1 MLRILGLLRLVSKF
15 QNLLLNKT
23 EIGQFLNIKNKLG
36 IPNKTVTNMK
46 LEKMLEI
53 GSDILSN
60 IVPVRAVSAT
70 VVTIVKKPL
79 GKSLSQLSS
88 LPSLLRK
95 VLSFTKVVFEKV
107 RTRKGTPIIVSQ
119 NTTEARYGKSLVCGF
134 VPTIANAMLNPKLI
148 PNQNTRFQTLSL
160 FSHLGLFLEDAEFLL
175 NQLGWFLQNVLK
187 SSMVNTYNLWFQ
199 IYRIIISNLYKFFK
213 QILSL
218 MLVVSWVAC
227 GNSAVAL
234 ADDKVNQQYNEQD
247 LSSLIASA
255 EIEHNIPSGLL
266 FAIAKTESGM
276 KAYALNIGGRAVFLP
291 SISKAQEVLEDKLSS
306 GLTNIDVG
314 VMQVN
319 YRWHSHE
326 FDSLEEMLTPA
337 SNISY
342 AAKLLKSLYV
352 QHGTWHKAVRYY
364 HSANSEHHRKYSRK
378 VVMCWLNS

>member
-1 MLRILGLLRLVSKF
+1 MA
-15 QNLLLNKT
+15 
-23 EIGQFLNIKNKLG
+23 IGQFLNTKNKVGMRKNTL
-36 IPNKTVTNMK
+36 I
-46 LEKMLEI
+46 
-53 GSDILSN
+53 N
-60 IVPVRAVSAT
+60 IVVATMEGIVLLSLVSVTRVRIARVI
-70 VVTIVKKPL
+70 VVKRIEKRVGRFFFTSI
-79 GKSLSQLSS
+79 S
-88 LPSLLRK
+88 LPSLVRK
-95 VLSFTKVVFEKV
+95 ILSLMK
-107 RTRKGTPIIVSQ
+107 
-119 NTTEARYGKSLVCGF
+119 LVC
-134 VPTIANAMLNPKLI
+134 VKKNTINGTTINVSKRAVHASSGKLLRAAAVENPKLI

-187 SSMVNTYNLWFQ
+187 SSMANTYNLWFQ

-247 LSSLIASA
+247 LSSLISSA

-266 FAIAKTESGM
+266 SAIAKTESGM
-276 KAYALNIGGRAVFLP
+276 KAYVLNIGGRAIFLS

-319 YRWHSHE
+319 YRWHAHE

-337 SNISY
+337 SNINY
-342 AAKLLKSLYV
+342 AAKLLKSLYA
-352 QHGTWHKAVRYY
+352 QHGTWHKAVRFY

>member
-1 MLRILGLLRLVSKF
+1 M
-15 QNLLLNKT
+15 QNPELKLK
-23 EIGQFLNIKNKLG
+23 KNK
-36 IPNKTVTNMK
+36 K
-46 LEKMLEI
+46 
-53 GSDILSN
+53 DLS
-60 IVPVRAVSAT
+60 IVLSPVANVSAT
-70 VVTIVKKPL
+70 YPVRKIPATVKTINQPFGRLLFKDI
-79 GKSLSQLSS
+79 
-88 LPSLLRK
+88 PSLLVNLRSISK
-95 VLSFTKVVFEKV
+95 LVLHVILSIKAAVMMVAQQKTNPYPCSGKEDF
-107 RTRKGTPIIVSQ
+107 IIRAMVKPMLMASQ
-119 NTTEARYGKSLVCGF
+119 K
-134 VPTIANAMLNPKLI
+134 I
-148 PNQNTRFQTLSL
+148 RFQKLSL
-160 FSHLGLFLEDAEFLL
+160 FSLDSRNPFLFGAVELRDKLSTLL
-175 NQLGWFLQNVLK
+175 LTNVGTPCLSSFVK
-187 SSMVNTYNLWFQ
+187 SSMANTYNLWFQ

-218 MLVVSWVAC
+218 MLVVSLALC
-227 GNSAVAL
+227 SNSAVAL
-234 ADDKVNQQYNEQD
+234 VDDKANQQYNEQD

-337 SNISY
+337 SNINY
-342 AAKLLKSLYV
+342 AAKLLKSLYA
-352 QHGTWHKAVRYY
+352 QHGTWHKAVRFY

>member
-1 MLRILGLLRLVSKF
+1 MKNKVGMKTKHEVIMAADSVSGKEFRYEVKFMLIKRVLATVVMITKTAEGVCFWMLSSLFWLLKTLPSLKVTLLKRFKTNSIIMKEKTKPIVKDPRTTPKANSKF
-15 QNLLLNKT
+15 Q
-23 EIGQFLNIKNKLG
+23 KLSLFA
-36 IPNKTVTNMK
+36 N
-46 LEKMLEI
+46 E
-53 GSDILSN
+53 SN
-60 IVPVRAVSAT
+60 RVPR
-70 VVTIVKKPL
+70 
-79 GKSLSQLSS
+79 KSLSATLLARSNCTSCVVCLSS
-88 LPSLLRK
+88 
-95 VLSFTKVVFEKV
+95 
-107 RTRKGTPIIVSQ
+107 
-119 NTTEARYGKSLVCGF
+119 F
-134 VPTIANAMLNPKLI
+134 V
-148 PNQNTRFQTLSL
+148 
-160 FSHLGLFLEDAEFLL
+160 
-175 NQLGWFLQNVLK
+175 K
-187 SSMVNTYNLWFQ
+187 SSMANTYNLWFQ

-218 MLVVSWVAC
+218 MLVVSLALC
-227 GNSAVAL
+227 SNSAVAL
-234 ADDKVNQQYNEQD
+234 VDDKANQQYNEQD

-364 HSANSEHHRKYSRK
+364 HSANSEHHKKYSRK
-378 VVMCWLNS
+378 VVMCWLNE